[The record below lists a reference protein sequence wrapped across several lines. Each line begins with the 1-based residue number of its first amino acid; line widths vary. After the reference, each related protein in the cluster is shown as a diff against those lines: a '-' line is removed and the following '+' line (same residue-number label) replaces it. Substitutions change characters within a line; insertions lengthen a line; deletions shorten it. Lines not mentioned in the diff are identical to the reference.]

1 MRGAEWLLGDELC
14 DRCHISVVP
23 DKDHPEEP
31 ITGPGEYEV
40 SWRRYDFHG
49 ASFYWMQFET
59 VYVRILPDGSYGS
72 LATTHFPLPSLNPPS
87 DGLIALLD
95 APTTA
100 HLHVPIPLRLTI
112 RNRHPTRSAN
122 ITVQLDVDAADAFVV
137 AGLRHGRVPILLP
150 GAEESITWNLI
161 PVECG
166 LVKVPGMKVL
176 DRRSAVQI
184 AGGTKQ
190 SQVGASQTQ
199 GAGIPAADGG
209 QSEGDEIKVVDVRW
223 EGRADLAITESEGE
237 ERSGKSVQRQDAYV
251 LVLP

>member
-150 GAEESITWNLI
+150 GTEERLVWNLV

-166 LVKVPGMKVL
+166 LVRVPRIKVL
-176 DRRSAVQI
+176 DRRSAVQV
-184 AGGTKQ
+184 AGTQ
-190 SQVGASQTQ
+190 TPPEGAAQ
-199 GAGIPAADGG
+199 AN
-209 QSEGDEIKVVDVRW
+209 EGEEVRIVDVRW
-223 EGRADLAITESEGE
+223 EARKGRGNDEDDAGGQA
-237 ERSGKSVQRQDAYV
+237 VQRSQDAYV
-251 LVLP
+251 LVVP